1 MYKNWY
7 ISSMEKNHAKSNKP
21 RGLKT
26 IMYFN
31 VINRVP
37 VIAIS
42 VLTKADQMVKTAIYN
57 AGQPGSLPNK
67 IMSLTLTAA
76 AAYAVGVNPIY
87 IAFTAV
93 YALFFVLTTAPR
105 WVVEASVTA
114 NLLAISA
121 FTLPETSVT
130 ALEYLILIKILLE
143 LWCCAFDKLT
153 QIYARLTK
161 GREHSYYFIWIL
173 FTWSVSYLATQ
184 SSPYLQGFFEG
195 LIQGL
200 AGN

>member
-1 MYKNWY
+1 
-7 ISSMEKNHAKSNKP
+7 
-21 RGLKT
+21 
-26 IMYFN
+26 MYFN
-31 VINRVP
+31 AITSLTSALTSARSYCEVLVKQINTNLW
-37 VIAIS
+37 S
-42 VLTKADQMVKTAIYN
+42 T
-57 AGQPGSLPNK
+57 GSLPNK

-93 YALFFVLTTAPR
+93 YALFFVLTTTPR

-153 QIYARLTK
+153 QLYARLTK
-161 GREHSYYFIWIL
+161 DREHSYYFMWIL
-173 FTWSVSYLATQ
+173 FTWSVSYITMQ
-184 SSPYLQGFFEG
+184 SCPYLQAFFEG
-195 LIQGL
+195 LVQGL
-200 AGN
+200 ATN